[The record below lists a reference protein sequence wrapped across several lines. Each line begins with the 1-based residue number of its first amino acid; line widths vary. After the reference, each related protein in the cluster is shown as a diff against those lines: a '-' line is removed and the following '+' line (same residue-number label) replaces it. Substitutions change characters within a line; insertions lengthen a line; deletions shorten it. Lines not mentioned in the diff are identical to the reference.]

1 MRERRMIA
9 QMGSVWKFR
18 WQSRRTAISAALC
31 CVLLALLFGCSGST
45 DNSSAA
51 SNEGLLAGNSLSPVE
66 EEQIKNVV
74 SDYFVRDSGAPSYDV
89 TIEKVE
95 QNWARVAISP
105 VGVENS
111 EPNLVYLQNQ
121 AATAIEAPTAEA
133 NANSG
138 NIAPVDT
145 TSGWA
150 IIIGP
155 QVNFTTDELDA
166 AGVPPAI
173 RN

>member
-1 MRERRMIA
+1 MTKQIGPVPVLE
-9 QMGSVWKFR
+9 SH
-18 WQSRRTAISAALC
+18 WQLWRPMVSAVLC
-31 CVLLALLFGCSGST
+31 CCLLVLLFGCSSAP
-45 DNSSAA
+45 DNSSTA
-51 SNEGLLAGNSLSPVE
+51 SSDGLLAGNSLTPVE

-74 SDYFVRDSGAPSYDV
+74 SDYFVRDSGAPAYDV
-89 TIEKVE
+89 TIEEVE

-105 VGVENS
+105 VGTENS
-111 EPNLVYLQNQ
+111 EPNLVYLQDQ

-133 NANSG
+133 NANPG

-145 TSGWA
+145 TSGWV

-155 QVNFTTDELDA
+155 QVNFTTEELDA

-173 RN
+173 RK